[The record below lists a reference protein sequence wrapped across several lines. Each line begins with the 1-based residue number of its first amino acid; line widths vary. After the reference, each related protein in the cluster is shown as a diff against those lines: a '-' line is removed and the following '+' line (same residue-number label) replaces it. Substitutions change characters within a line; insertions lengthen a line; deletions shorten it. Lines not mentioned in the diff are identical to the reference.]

1 MLRILRVPCAA
12 LALLIV
18 MAFPFAKEAYHR
30 YEVSK
35 RLGPVMTDRDRADF
49 QQWNGN
55 AQGFRAHAVRALPAA
70 KGARRAG
77 LRPDQVSDALSPAR
91 RSAPP

>member
-1 MLRILRVPCAA
+1 MLRILGTCAA

-35 RLGPVMTDRDRADF
+35 RLGPLMDDRDRA
-49 QQWNGN
+49 
-55 AQGFRAHAVRALPAA
+55 AFR
-70 KGARRAG
+70 
-77 LRPDQVSDALSPAR
+77 Q
-91 RSAPP
+91 